1 MRKKRREEKLH
12 LYRQK
17 IQYEKEQ
24 IKIMKE

>member
-1 MRKKRREEKLH
+1 MRKKRREEKLD

-17 IQYEKEQ
+17 IEYEKEQ